1 MIRPKESCRP
11 VKPTRQSAPTVEG
24 KHVSAVC
31 CFQLLMRS
39 TPIIT
44 GLVFVAAGAYVLG
57 VATLLL
63 WLSGDWRWVE
73 GWIFGVWLVSFIA
86 AIFLWLHYK
95 DPTLLAERMR
105 MPGSGGE
112 SRSDM
117 AILIGVKVGWIAWIV
132 LSPLDV
138 RFGWMP
144 RLPLWSEVCGG
155 ILLLGGSFFMFRAFT
170 DNTYLSQLVRIQT
183 ERGQHVI
190 DTGVY
195 GFVRH
200 PMYLG
205 ASLVFVGGAL
215 LLGSVCGLLVALAE
229 VLLLVLRIFGE
240 EKLLARDL
248 EGYQECLE
256 KVRYRLVPHVW

>member
-1 MIRPKESCRP
+1 
-11 VKPTRQSAPTVEG
+11 
-24 KHVSAVC
+24 
-31 CFQLLMRS
+31 MRS

-44 GLVFVAAGAYVLG
+44 GLMLVAAPVGVLG
-57 VATLLL
+57 FAVLLL

-73 GWIFGVWLVSFIA
+73 GWIFGVWWVSFVA
-86 AIFLWLHYK
+86 AIQLWLRFR
-95 DPTLLAERMR
+95 DPALLAERMR

-112 SRSDM
+112 SRAEM
-117 AILIGVKVGWIAWIV
+117 AILIGIKVCFLASIIV
-132 LSPLDV
+132 PALDV
-138 RFGWMP
+138 RFGWIP

-155 ILLLGGSFFMFRAFT
+155 ILLLGGSFPFFRAFT
-170 DNTYLSQLVRIQT
+170 DNTYASQLVRIQT

-205 ASLVFVGGAL
+205 ASLVFVGGPL
-215 LLGSVCGLLVALAE
+215 LLGSVCGLLVGLAT
-229 VLLLVLRIFGE
+229 VGLLILRILGE

-248 EGYQECLE
+248 EGYRVYRE
-256 KVRYRLVPHVW
+256 KVRYRLMPHVW

>member
-1 MIRPKESCRP
+1 
-11 VKPTRQSAPTVEG
+11 
-24 KHVSAVC
+24 
-31 CFQLLMRS
+31 MRS

-44 GLVFVAAGAYVLG
+44 GLILVATPVGVLG
-57 VATLLL
+57 LAALLL

-73 GWIFGVWLVSFIA
+73 GWMFGLWWVSFMA
-86 AIFLWLHYK
+86 TLYLWLRLR
-95 DPTLLAERMR
+95 DPALLAERMR

-112 SRSDM
+112 PRADM
-117 AILIGVKVGWIAWIV
+117 AILIGIKVCFLASIV
-132 LSPLDV
+132 VPALDV
-138 RFGWMP
+138 RFGWTP

-155 ILLLGGSFFMFRAFT
+155 ILLLGGSFPFFRAFT
-170 DNTYLSQLVRIQT
+170 DNTFASQLVRIQT

-205 ASLVFVGGAL
+205 ASLVFFGAAL
-215 LLGSVCGLLVALAE
+215 LLGSVYGVLAGLAMVGLLV
-229 VLLLVLRIFGE
+229 VRIFGE

-248 EGYQECLE
+248 EGYKEYLQ
-256 KVRYRLVPHVW
+256 KVRYRLVPRVW